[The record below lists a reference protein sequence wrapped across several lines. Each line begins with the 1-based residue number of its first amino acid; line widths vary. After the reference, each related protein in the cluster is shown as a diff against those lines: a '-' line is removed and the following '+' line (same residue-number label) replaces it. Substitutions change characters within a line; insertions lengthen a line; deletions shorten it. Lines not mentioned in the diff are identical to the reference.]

1 MTPDAPQQQ
10 GARRAFIHE
19 APEAGL
25 RIWFDFGVVDRIASD
40 VLRGLSALPR
50 RGIEVG
56 GLLLGTVETARRPA
70 LVRIEDY
77 VPFPCE
83 HLYGPNFHLSPKD
96 KEAFAELVS
105 SWSPAPGRPIHCV
118 GFYRSHTRGDLELT
132 AEDIEVLDAWLP
144 HPHAVCLILR
154 PYATRPA
161 EAAFWF
167 RRQGSFQPGPPASTF
182 PFRRRE
188 LGGGT
193 PQKAAPASAPEPV
206 PAVEPDPAP
215 AASVETWLHTPAP
228 APASAPSRAP
238 AAWLWIPAL
247 LAFLLVGVVIGVQL
261 PGHLRQPAS
270 AAPPADP
277 FALGLSAVQFGNA
290 IHLRWNPQAPAIAAC
305 RNASLIIRDG
315 PNLKIIDLR
324 KEDLA
329 RGALIYRYAS
339 PAVNFRME
347 AMVSPANTVSE
358 SIDLR
363 LLPPAEPGAAPAAG
377 APEPEK
383 ANPVK

>member
-56 GLLLGTVETARRPA
+56 GLLLGTVQTASRPV
-70 LVRIEDY
+70 LVQVEDY

-83 HLYGPNFHLSPKD
+83 HLYGPNFQLSPKD
-96 KEAFAELVS
+96 KETFTELAS
-105 SWSPAPGRPIHCV
+105 SWAPAPNRPLHCV
-118 GFYRSHTRGDLELT
+118 GFYRSHTRGELELT

-144 HPHAVCLILR
+144 QPHAVCLILR

-167 RRQGSFQPGPPASTF
+167 RREGSFRPGPPASTF

-188 LGGGT
+188 LGGGA
-193 PQKAAPASAPEPV
+193 PQKAVAGPAAESSSPEPE
-206 PAVEPDPAP
+206 ALP

-228 APASAPSRAP
+228 APPPPPARAPS
-238 AAWLWIPAL
+238 AWLWIPAL

-261 PGHLRQPAS
+261 PGDLRRPAA

-290 IHLRWNPQAPAIAAC
+290 IHLRWNPQAPALAAC
-305 RNASLIIRDG
+305 RNASLVIRDG
-315 PNLKIIDLR
+315 PNIKMIDLR

-329 RGALIYRYAS
+329 RGALIYRYMS
-339 PAVNFRME
+339 PAVNFRLE
-347 AMVSPANTVSE
+347 AMLSPANTVSE

-363 LLPPAEPGAAPAAG
+363 LMPPAEPGAAPAAA
-377 APEPEK
+377 APEPQ
-383 ANPVK
+383 NVDPVK